1 MKRMTRKMADKAA
14 KELANVAF
22 DKKLEKAKKEE
33 LEFGDYLIKKYF
45 PKPILECQKEFHKFF
60 QNYSHIHIH
69 NDSIGGAWG
78 SHDTASST
86 IECPTDVY
94 IDVSNDDFK
103 KAQKCYNTYHNLCSE
118 KQGYISDVS
127 DALLTL
133 KSESRIK
140 EAFPEALPYLNFT
153 DAMLPSPKYEKLRL
167 LLK

>member
-1 MKRMTRKMADKAA
+1 MTRGMADKAA
-14 KELANVAF
+14 EELANVSF
-22 DKKLEKAKKEE
+22 DKKLEKAKKEK

-45 PKPILECQKEFHKFF
+45 PKPILDCQKEFHKFF
-60 QNYSHIHIH
+60 KNNSYIHIH
-69 NDSIGGAWG
+69 NDIVGGGWG
-78 SHDTASST
+78 SSDTASST

-103 KAQKCYNTYHNLCSE
+103 KAQKCYNTFHNLCSE

-127 DALLTL
+127 DAFLTL
-133 KSESRIK
+133 RSESRIK

-153 DAMLPSPKYEKLRL
+153 GAMLLSPKYDKLRS

>member
-1 MKRMTRKMADKAA
+1 MKRMTREMADKAA

-22 DKKLEKAKKEE
+22 DKKLEKAKKEK

-69 NDSIGGAWG
+69 NDSIGGEWG
-78 SHDTASST
+78 SCDTASST

-103 KAQKCYNTYHNLCSE
+103 KAQKSHLHYH
-118 KQGYISDVS
+118 Y
-127 DALLTL
+127 
-133 KSESRIK
+133 
-140 EAFPEALPYLNFT
+140 
-153 DAMLPSPKYEKLRL
+153 L
-167 LLK
+167 LLESPSL